1 MVEPMLSVSLQ
12 THPCYAFHQRMIN
25 CIKSE
30 DMATRMCFAEIDDWH
45 ECKSRRKHRAFHNF
59 ITSEM
64 EKVKIYSLPTYDAK
78 TDTFKDGALPKDV
91 DAYFSKPAPQQTYYS

>member
-25 CIKSE
+25 CIKTE
-30 DMATRMCFAEIDDWH
+30 EFATRMCFAEIDDWH

-59 ITSEM
+59 VNGEM
-64 EKVKIYSLPTYDAK
+64 DKLKIYSLPTYD
-78 TDTFKDGALPKDV
+78 
-91 DAYFSKPAPQQTYYS
+91 